1 MKGKF
6 NAVKVRR
13 KVSFRR
19 VRTAVAAITLMVLA
33 ATGIGVVSASAD
45 GARAA
50 TARDVVGSWMVTVN
64 RGPSVPPLQSLQT
77 FTRGNGVVEISN
89 GGATVRSPAHGAW
102 ERIGA
107 RKYATTT
114 VFFRYDPS
122 NGAYIGTLKLRR
134 TLELSPHGQ
143 NFTAVSVAELRNPA
157 GQVLPGSN
165 TRRDLETAERINV
178 EPIPDRP

>member
-6 NAVKVRR
+6 SAVEDRR

-33 ATGIGVVSASAD
+33 ATGIGVVSASAE
-45 GARAA
+45 GGRAG
-50 TARDVVGSWMVTVN
+50 RDVVGSWMVTLS
-64 RGPSVPPLQSLQT
+64 RGPSLPPIQSLQT

-89 GGATVRSPAHGAW
+89 GGATVRCPAHGAW

-107 RKYATTT
+107 RKYATTI

-134 TLELSPHGQ
+134 TLELTPNGQ
-143 NFTAVSVAELRNPA
+143 NFTAVSVAELRDPA

-178 EPIPDRP
+178 EPIPDLP